1 MSQPNLDPRDPS
13 NTTTPYAS
21 HPSSILWAHQLRRD
35 IVVLTELIKELQN
48 DHATTTKI
56 LTDLGETVDLLLA
69 RIRTLELQRD
79 TDKLILAQQ
88 DTKLEE
94 LADLHTEQLAK
105 YKTMFDDIRATLE
118 KAESANKMLLGK
130 VEILERST
138 CVLQENTAS
147 EQVASAGTSRLG
159 TASENAVS
167 GPIRPGRIP
176 ARTAPENP
184 SLTWIAPKQLQR
196 TETATTWETSLSDIT
211 QPLARRRGS
220 RFDLQ
225 LQLPNQALDIDSA
238 MGNARTEA
246 QILRSILQGGRSLIA
261 YLEYANALRAEAPQV
276 SDARFIHAFL
286 LGHDEV
292 AECRR
297 AEEMAKEVGFS
308 WESLAGMIRS
318 HLEPGQGQVVG
329 RREERRTGNPD
340 GVGKISAAN
349 PPAFVE
355 NNNMRG
361 RRTIPIVRPDTA
373 ESIYEPFAGRHD

>member
-1 MSQPNLDPRDPS
+1 
-13 NTTTPYAS
+13 
-21 HPSSILWAHQLRRD
+21 
-35 IVVLTELIKELQN
+35 
-48 DHATTTKI
+48 
-56 LTDLGETVDLLLA
+56 
-69 RIRTLELQRD
+69 
-79 TDKLILAQQ
+79 
-88 DTKLEE
+88 
-94 LADLHTEQLAK
+94 
-105 YKTMFDDIRATLE
+105 
-118 KAESANKMLLGK
+118 
-130 VEILERST
+130 
-138 CVLQENTAS
+138 
-147 EQVASAGTSRLG
+147 
-159 TASENAVS
+159 
-167 GPIRPGRIP
+167 
-176 ARTAPENP
+176 
-184 SLTWIAPKQLQR
+184 
-196 TETATTWETSLSDIT
+196 
-211 QPLARRRGS
+211 
-220 RFDLQ
+220 
-225 LQLPNQALDIDSA
+225 LDIDSA
-238 MGNARTEA
+238 TGNARTEA

-373 ESIYEPFAGRHD
+373 ESIYEPFAGRHY